1 MFLPFSISD
10 LRLLRFPVITWG
22 LVLLNIWIFIQFQQ
36 LPQAARQRV
45 AFEYGFLPCRV
56 AQLMTGEPLK
66 LPVEQHFA
74 APDGRE
80 FTVERVLVVP
90 YQPRETMFSW
100 FSYMFMHG
108 GWMHLLGNM
117 WFLWLFGRYLEDY
130 LGHTCFLLFYLGG
143 GLLAALAH
151 WSVMP
156 GSLVPVVGASGAVA
170 AVLGAFTVLHPAVR
184 VKTLVF
190 LLVYFTDIELPA
202 FILLMLWFVG
212 QVASGL
218 LVSGGAYQNGV
229 AWWAHV
235 GGFVTGMWLMM
246 FLIRR
251 QDLYPKERPSLP
263 EG

>member
-1 MFLPFSISD
+1 MFLPFAISD
-10 LRLLRFPVITWG
+10 LRLSRFPVITWG
-22 LVLLNIWIFIQFQQ
+22 LILLNLWVFMQFTG
-36 LPQAARQRV
+36 LSPVTRQWV
-45 AFEYGFLPCRV
+45 AFQYGFLPCRV
-56 AQLMTGEPLK
+56 AQLVTGEPLE
-66 LPVEQHFA
+66 LPVKQQFV
-74 APDGRE
+74 APNGQQYE
-80 FTVERVLVVP
+80 IERKLIVP
-90 YQPRETMFSW
+90 YQPREIVFTW

-108 GWMHLLGNM
+108 GWLHLLGNM

-130 LGHTCFLLFYLGG
+130 LGPTCFLCLYLGG

-156 GSLVPVVGASGAVA
+156 GNPVPVVGASGAVA
-170 AVLGAFTVLHPAVR
+170 AVLGAFVVLHPAVR

-202 FILLMLWFVG
+202 FVLLMLWFIG

-218 LVSGGAYQNGV
+218 LTGGGGYLNGV

-235 GGFVTGMWLMM
+235 GGFVAGMWLMM

-251 QDLYPKERPSLP
+251 QDVFPRPELP
-263 EG
+263 AVEG